1 MTASRPSRTSFWS
14 ELADADRTELMRNGH
29 LRRFPAGALIYGQ
42 GDRADTVLVVRGG
55 CVKEAAHSDDGYQAV
70 LALYDPGDL
79 VGGESV
85 RDGHVR
91 TATTYALTDVH
102 ALVVPSARFTV
113 FVRTRPRAGEALL
126 RLLSTR
132 LHESERFRLA
142 GRATPISVRMASLL
156 LDLCRR
162 WGVPEEPGVTRIA
175 LPLSREDLA
184 GLVLT
189 SKRTV
194 GRVLAIWRK
203 QGWIATDRR
212 VIRLTDQSALERA
225 VTDPTVY

>member
-1 MTASRPSRTSFWS
+1 MTASRPPRMSFWS
-14 ELADADRTELMRNGH
+14 ELADVDQTELVRNGH
-29 LRRFPAGALIYGQ
+29 LRRFAAGALIYGQ
-42 GDRADTVLVVRGG
+42 GDRADTVMVVRSG

-85 RDGHVR
+85 RDGNER
-91 TATTYALTDVH
+91 AATTYALTDVY
-102 ALVVPSARFTV
+102 ALVVPSARFMI
-113 FVRTRPRAGEALL
+113 FVRTRPRAGEELL

-142 GRATPISVRMASLL
+142 SRATPISVRMAGLL
-156 LDLCRR
+156 LDLSGR
-162 WGVPEEPGVTRIA
+162 WGVREEPGVTRIA

-194 GRVLAIWRK
+194 GRVLAVWRK

-212 VIRLTDQSALERA
+212 VIRLTNRSALERA
-225 VTDPTVY
+225 IEDPSGY